1 VSSRT
6 STSRARSHSRSSA
19 KRSKARRASAAQKRR
34 RKSGRRRRS
43 GVILTVALIG
53 VIAGVAVLNRDQ
65 IGDTLGDPILE
76 LTLPLRHEDII
87 RQQAEEKDVPADLI
101 AAVIYAES
109 RFRDQESHAGARG
122 LMQVTP
128 QTAELIESLSGGST
142 FQADD
147 LSDPDINIR
156 YGTFYLRYLL
166 DKFDDNLT
174 AALAAYNGGETNV
187 AAWGGADLEEEDI
200 EFEETRNY
208 VDKVMDKREE
218 YREKYSDE
226 LGID

>member
-1 VSSRT
+1 VSPRT
-6 STSRARSHSRSSA
+6 STRGARSHSNASA
-19 KRSKARRASAAQKRR
+19 KRSKDRREVAAKRR
-34 RKSGRRRRS
+34 RKKSGKRIRT
-43 GVILTVALIG
+43 GVIVTVAVIG
-53 VIAGVAVLNRDQ
+53 VAAGVAVLNRDQ
-65 IGDTLGDPILE
+65 ISDTVGDRIRE
-76 LTLPLRHEDII
+76 VTLPLRHEDII
-87 RQQAEEKDVPADLI
+87 RQQAEEKDIPADLI
-101 AAVIYAES
+101 AAVIFAES
-109 RFRDQESHAGARG
+109 RFRDAESHAGARG

-166 DKFDDNLT
+166 DKFENNEI

-200 EFEETRNY
+200 EFAETRDY
-208 VDKVMDKREE
+208 VDKVLEKRDE
-218 YREKYSDE
+218 YRDHYGGE
-226 LGID
+226 LGLD